1 MKIYKLLKKYR
12 GCKTENNIDYKSAK
26 QILESNNECIL
37 LDVRSEQEY
46 KEEHLAGSIN
56 IPLYDISQEI
66 ERMIPNINSPIIVYC
81 QSGTRSKKAISILKK
96 KGYEELYNIEGGL
109 DNIE

>member
-12 GCKTENNIDYKSAK
+12 GYKTENDIDYKNAK
-26 QILESNNECIL
+26 TILENNNKCIL

-46 KEEHLAGSIN
+46 KEGHLEGSIN
-56 IPLYDISQEI
+56 IPLYDINEEI
-66 ERMIPNINSPIIVYC
+66 EKIIPNRNNPIIVYC
-81 QSGTRSKKAISILKK
+81 QSGSRSKKAINTLFK

-109 DNIE
+109 DNLE